1 MDELTREKVIEILGK
16 SSGMIA
22 LREDVATKV
31 LAGMLANPV
40 LFTHVAQRSQPEQI
54 ANRFADLALQHTDAL
69 LVQLTQPLTERYP
82 EPKPVIEL

>member
-1 MDELTREKVIEILGK
+1 MSAELSREKVIAILEEAYGNR
-16 SSGMIA
+16 A
-22 LREDVATKV
+22 DVAVQV

-69 LVQLTQPLTERYP
+69 IVQLAQPLAERYP
-82 EPKPVIEL
+82 EPKSGIEL